1 MRHTELLLATLT
13 PSPERALQEAPARRP
28 CWTKTPTATALHAEA
43 IDTLAKDT
51 GRPVQEVAEV
61 YMRELARLESGAR
74 IFDYLP
80 LLTSR
85 YALTILRERVRQ
97 GSMTTVSSRPMELA

>member
-1 MRHTELLLATLT
+1 
-13 PSPERALQEAPARRP
+13 
-28 CWTKTPTATALHAEA
+28 
-43 IDTLAKDT
+43 
-51 GRPVQEVAEV
+51 
-61 YMRELARLESGAR
+61 MRELARLESGAR